1 MEQNAHILRAAA
13 KIASLDSA
21 PKSGRFVELKIG
33 SAQNGAS
40 PDPDIAP
47 IHGVNHRKPPNFISF
62 NLDIARVHQPKLPP
76 ILDNATTSGPKPVCR
91 TAGLLLQKP
100 RNCNR
105 GGSPW
110 SCHSDSFGISLLRS
124 GAKQPTTKNP
134 VCPLTTVDPEYER
147 RKGTRLFRLCSFA
160 ERLKPTCLRNQ
171 PRRPSLEFSLH
182 TDSSDTE
189 ETEVTVAYS
198 NPIYG
203 NLPNAISFHFP
214 IVSSYRLLNRQE
226 STFVCLHPDLAES
239 GDQGRYF
246 EDGDVK
252 RDCLYDCDVFWT
264 PIASTLR
271 RARCREEQA

>member
-1 MEQNAHILRAAA
+1 MSDGREPVYSGFVL
-13 KIASLDSA
+13 SLSDLDRLVSEI
-21 PKSGRFVELKIG
+21 S
-33 SAQNGAS
+33 
-40 PDPDIAP
+40 
-47 IHGVNHRKPPNFISF
+47 HGDHR
-62 NLDIARVHQPKLPP
+62 
-76 ILDNATTSGPKPVCR
+76 
-91 TAGLLLQKP
+91 
-100 RNCNR
+100 
-105 GGSPW
+105 W
-110 SCHSDSFGISLLRS
+110 S
-124 GAKQPTTKNP
+124 
-134 VCPLTTVDPEYER
+134 Y
-147 RKGTRLFRLCSFA
+147 
-160 ERLKPTCLRNQ
+160 
-171 PRRPSLEFSLH
+171 SLH